1 MIVASNPERDFVE
14 YQCTE
19 CGSTTR
25 VYKEEKLFAE
35 LKNSNG
41 EFQEETQHMCI
52 ECSPEPQYTTFELV
66 EDEE

>member
-1 MIVASNPERDFVE
+1 MIVVNNPKQESVE

-19 CGSTTR
+19 CGSSTL
-25 VYKEEKLFAE
+25 VYKEEKLYAE

-41 EFQEETQHMCI
+41 EFQEQTQNMCVD
-52 ECSPEPQYTTFELV
+52 CDDGPKYTTFELV